1 MPEDKYLDIRDLD
14 AGYGRSQ
21 VLFGVTL
28 NVPWR
33 GGVAILG
40 RNGAGKTT
48 LMKAI
53 VGELPL
59 LGGSIMLDSRD
70 VGQLPTEKRIRLG
83 VGYVPQE
90 HAVFARL
97 SVRDNLAVGAMTNRD
112 SRAVNR
118 ILEIFPKLG
127 QRMDQVAGT
136 LSGGERKMLA
146 IGRALLSDPRLL
158 LLDEPTEGVW
168 IGVIEEI
175 TERLVVLAKEIAVVI
190 VEQHLD
196 LALQVA
202 SHAYVLDRGRVALVG
217 SLRLVPPMEPSSWWS
232 VRLLDVRKRFRSR
245 EMRMIYRVAAAVFA
259 GSLLAGAAAAQS
271 TTPSGEKPET
281 NCTTS
286 PAATTGRAGEKT
298 SNSMAME
305 KSAILPDAGGSNSAA
320 PTVQSGGKPME
331 VRSECPL
338 DSKAK

>member
-1 MPEDKYLDIRDLD
+1 VPEDKFLDIRDLD

-28 NVPWR
+28 QAPWR

-59 LGGSIMLDSRD
+59 LRGTIMLDSRD
-70 VGQLPTEKRIRLG
+70 VGQLPTEQRIRSG

-90 HAVFARL
+90 HSIFARL

-112 SRAVNR
+112 SQAVNR

-127 QRMDQVAGT
+127 QRMNQVAGT

-175 TERLVVLAKEIAVVI
+175 TERLVLLAKEIAVVI

-202 SHAYVLDRGRVALVG
+202 SQAYVLDRGRVALVG
-217 SLRLVPPMEPSSWWS
+217 SAAEVRHDP
-232 VRLLDVRKRFRSR
+232 RLLQ
-245 EMRMIYRVAAAVFA
+245 Y
-259 GSLLAGAAAAQS
+259 L
-271 TTPSGEKPET
+271 
-281 NCTTS
+281 S
-286 PAATTGRAGEKT
+286 P
-298 SNSMAME
+298 
-305 KSAILPDAGGSNSAA
+305 
-320 PTVQSGGKPME
+320 
-331 VRSECPL
+331 
-338 DSKAK
+338 

>member
-1 MPEDKYLDIRDLD
+1 VPDDSYLDIRNLD

-21 VLFGVTL
+21 VLFDVTM

-53 VGELPL
+53 IGELPL
-59 LGGSIMLDSRD
+59 LAGSVSLDGRA
-70 VGQLPTEKRIRLG
+70 VGRLPTEQRIRMG
-83 VGYVPQE
+83 FGYVPQE
-90 HAVFARL
+90 HAVFGRL
-97 SVRDNLAVGAMTNRD
+97 SVRDNLKVGALTNRD
-112 SRAVNR
+112 SGAVNR

-146 IGRALLSDPRLL
+146 IGRALLSEPRVL

-175 TERLVVLAKEIAVVI
+175 TERLILLAQEIAVVI

-196 LALQVA
+196 LALRVA
-202 SHAYVLDRGRVALVG
+202 SRAYVLDRGRVALAG
-217 SLRLVPPMEPSSWWS
+217 PAQ
-232 VRLLDVRKRFRSR
+232 DVRNDPK
-245 EMRMIYRVAAAVFA
+245 
-259 GSLLAGAAAAQS
+259 LLQF
-271 TTPSGEKPET
+271 
-281 NCTTS
+281 
-286 PAATTGRAGEKT
+286 
-298 SNSMAME
+298 
-305 KSAILPDAGGSNSAA
+305 LA
-320 PTVQSGGKPME
+320 P
-331 VRSECPL
+331 
-338 DSKAK
+338 